1 MGRKKKPAEAPAGD
15 STIVMMVAL
24 MILLL
29 AFFIVLVSMS
39 TIDEKRKTD
48 VLTSVYDT
56 FGAMTGGRSPYY
68 QPGGITSNATA
79 PMDQLAIDFKAIKEL
94 AYSETGNDKI
104 QLLSKPGRKT
114 IVLADDIVFTPDQI
128 ALRPEIVPFLKG
140 LAEIIKSSPYRVDVA
155 GHTDD
160 ITPGPMAPA
169 KDNWTLSALRAM
181 AVVDLMLQQKVPS
194 SRLAVYGYG
203 PMAPIAP
210 NNTPKN
216 RRRNNRVEITMDD
229 RLGSLAE
236 AVKLTTIG
244 GGKLR
249 FKGFSFD
256 LLKQKGAGQEAP
268 QGE

>member
-1 MGRKKKPAEAPAGD
+1 MGKRKKVAEPPAGD

-48 VLTSVYDT
+48 VLSSVYDT

-68 QPGGITSNATA
+68 QPGGVTSQATA
-79 PMDQLAIDFKAIKEL
+79 PMDQLSLDFKAIKEL
-94 AYSETGNDKI
+94 AYSEAGNDKI
-104 QLLSKPGRKT
+104 QLLTKPGRKT
-114 IVLADDIVFTPDQI
+114 IVLTDDIVFTPDSI
-128 ALRPEIVPFLKG
+128 SLRPEIIPFLKG
-140 LAEIIKSSPYRVDVA
+140 LAQIIKSSPYQVDVA

-160 ITPGPMAPA
+160 ITPGPQAPA
-169 KDNWTLSALRAM
+169 KDNWTLSALRAL
-181 AVVDLMLQQKVPS
+181 AVIDLLVQEKVPS
-194 SRLAVYGYG
+194 SRLAVYGFG
-203 PMAPIAP
+203 PAAPIAP

-216 RRRNNRVEITMDD
+216 RRKNNRVEITMDD
-229 RLGSLAE
+229 RLGSEAE

-256 LLKQKGAGQEAP
+256 LLKHKGNGPKEP
-268 QGE
+268 KGD